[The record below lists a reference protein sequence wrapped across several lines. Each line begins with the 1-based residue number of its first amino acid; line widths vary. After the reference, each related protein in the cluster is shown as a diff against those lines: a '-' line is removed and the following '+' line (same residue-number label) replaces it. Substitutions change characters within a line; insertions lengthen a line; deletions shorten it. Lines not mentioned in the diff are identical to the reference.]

1 MDISFSTISNYLDW
15 ITSNI
20 DEARNAILKECQSL
34 RDLGK
39 LRTADEVSAYAEKF
53 KIFADENA
61 AVCVEW
67 EALLADI
74 SNASPEVGKIIHAV
88 TDTPSTN
95 NRKGK
100 GNAPKMKMTL
110 KATFPDGRVVQE
122 GKDAD
127 TFVKTIELLGAE
139 RVAECGAKLF
149 GSVLVTRNKSELL
162 QISYLRRFPSCIKE
176 TADGWFVNTHPDKN
190 AMIRILEKASKLLG
204 AGLKV
209 ERASFIS

>member
-1 MDISFSTISNYLDW
+1 MNISFSNIANHLDW
-15 ITSNI
+15 ITNSV
-20 DEARNAILKECQSL
+20 DEACNAILKESQRL
-34 RDLGK
+34 RELGE

-53 KIFADENA
+53 KKFADENA

-67 EALLADI
+67 ETLIADI
-74 SNASPEVGKIIHAV
+74 SNASPEVGKIIHAE
-88 TDTPSTN
+88 TDTPSTD

-110 KATFPDGRVVQE
+110 KVTFPDGRVVQE
-122 GKDAD
+122 GKDVD

-162 QISYLRRFPSCIKE
+162 QISYLRLYPSCIKE
-176 TADGWFVNTHPDKN
+176 TADGWFVNTKPDQN
-190 AMIRILEKASKLLG
+190 AKIRILEKASKLLG